1 MKTFFGFLLAAAVV
15 TVGSLAYAACACG
28 TACACKICGC

>member
-1 MKTFFGFLLAAAVV
+1 MKTLFGFALAAAVI

-28 TACACKICGC
+28 TCVCKICGC